1 MLCGTCALGMAAPG
15 AFGASAR
22 VSPRQSCAT
31 SIPMIGRRG
40 RGATVWRAA
49 ATRGDDALTGRDRE
63 SRDIPRWDSVRRA
76 GARGNGSTPG
86 ATGTSVAE
94 RVSADSETCRAE
106 APNISEE
113 IVVEAPSA
121 TPPARD
127 PTETLTVEEP
137 QDEEPSRPPI
147 PPRANGRRL
156 FMATLAGA
164 AVAETA
170 GQVAERT
177 LISESARLRL
187 EQKRRVIRESI
198 RSSGLE
204 FENRPRGGAAV
215 GKELKRA
222 SAISALACLGAVGAR
237 VMLKAQRGA
246 VEVVE
251 EVVEAVRSG
260 SFDSADEDDEDAAQT
275 AASTRES
282 SISGARDSR
291 FPGPLEGWTSE
302 DFASVAKTML
312 FTTCYSGFFQPHWFN
327 VLNSYDWSAIIF
339 PRQLEL
345 QLARL
350 HEQLMVGQAMAGVGA
365 APDTANQLRLFLE
378 SAGGYDDPS
387 MVAAVSMS
395 LTAPFEAVGSIF
407 APLAANQLV
416 AIPLVYWPSF
426 FLFTGAVEGW
436 SISLILETLWQ
447 RLPGLMRANLAF
459 WIPAQGFQF
468 SQVAPEDQAMYV
480 AGMSVLWNGVLAA
493 VTAPKVTGGA
503 EKGTENGAENGTENE
518 AEEGTENGAEN
529 GAEEGAETA
538 VSNAVAAKV
547 RTADTPVRSR

>member
-1 MLCGTCALGMAAPG
+1 MLCGTCAFGMAAPG

-31 SIPMIGRRG
+31 SIPTIGRRG

-106 APNISEE
+106 APNDSEE

-137 QDEEPSRPPI
+137 QDEDPSPPPI

-204 FENRPRGGAAV
+204 FENRLRGGAAV

-282 SISGARDSR
+282 SISGARDFR

-365 APDTANQLRLFLE
+365 APTRRISFGCFWNPRGATTIRPWWRRFRC
-378 SAGGYDDPS
+378 PS
-387 MVAAVSMS
+387 
-395 LTAPFEAVGSIF
+395 
-407 APLAANQLV
+407 
-416 AIPLVYWPSF
+416 
-426 FLFTGAVEGW
+426 
-436 SISLILETLWQ
+436 
-447 RLPGLMRANLAF
+447 RR
-459 WIPAQGFQF
+459 
-468 SQVAPEDQAMYV
+468 
-480 AGMSVLWNGVLAA
+480 
-493 VTAPKVTGGA
+493 
-503 EKGTENGAENGTENE
+503 
-518 AEEGTENGAEN
+518 
-529 GAEEGAETA
+529 
-538 VSNAVAAKV
+538 
-547 RTADTPVRSR
+547 RSRRWDRSSHR

>member
-1 MLCGTCALGMAAPG
+1 
-15 AFGASAR
+15 
-22 VSPRQSCAT
+22 
-31 SIPMIGRRG
+31 
-40 RGATVWRAA
+40 
-49 ATRGDDALTGRDRE
+49 
-63 SRDIPRWDSVRRA
+63 
-76 GARGNGSTPG
+76 
-86 ATGTSVAE
+86 
-94 RVSADSETCRAE
+94 
-106 APNISEE
+106 
-113 IVVEAPSA
+113 
-121 TPPARD
+121 
-127 PTETLTVEEP
+127 
-137 QDEEPSRPPI
+137 
-147 PPRANGRRL
+147 
-156 FMATLAGA
+156 MATLAGA

-204 FENRPRGGAAV
+204 FENRLRGGAAV

-282 SISGARDSR
+282 SISGARDFR

-365 APDTANQLRLFLE
+365 APTRRISFGCFWNPRGATTIRPWWRRFRC
-378 SAGGYDDPS
+378 PS
-387 MVAAVSMS
+387 
-395 LTAPFEAVGSIF
+395 
-407 APLAANQLV
+407 
-416 AIPLVYWPSF
+416 
-426 FLFTGAVEGW
+426 
-436 SISLILETLWQ
+436 
-447 RLPGLMRANLAF
+447 RR
-459 WIPAQGFQF
+459 
-468 SQVAPEDQAMYV
+468 
-480 AGMSVLWNGVLAA
+480 
-493 VTAPKVTGGA
+493 
-503 EKGTENGAENGTENE
+503 
-518 AEEGTENGAEN
+518 
-529 GAEEGAETA
+529 
-538 VSNAVAAKV
+538 
-547 RTADTPVRSR
+547 RSRRWDRSSHR